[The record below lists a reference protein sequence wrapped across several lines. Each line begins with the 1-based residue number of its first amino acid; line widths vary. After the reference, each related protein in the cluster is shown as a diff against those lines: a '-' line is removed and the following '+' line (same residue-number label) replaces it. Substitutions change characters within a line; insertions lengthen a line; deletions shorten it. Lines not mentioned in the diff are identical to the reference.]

1 LNYSIVKCFQQRPQ
15 IERKLIKN
23 RFLTLLACLSLLSA
37 SAAFGAGGTKVPEG
51 NLTIENGYLDLS
63 PTGKGVIFPDGTV
76 QTTKASGGSVTSV
89 TVADPLTNIGT
100 ATNPVISLTGSIADS
115 NLATIST
122 AGKIANSATTATSI
136 NSANSIVVRDSAGNF
151 SAGTITG
158 NFTGNVSGNATTATS
173 ATTATN
179 VTGTVAVANGGTGA
193 INSTSALNNILP
205 AQSGNSGKV
214 LSTDG
219 GGTISWVSPGS
230 VDSTPPVPGS
240 SGTITATNSGL
251 NIALSWTPA
260 TDNVTPQANLEYTV
274 FYSTSSNISTITN
287 AEANGIVV
295 GMPWSSNL
303 TSKTVSG
310 LTIGTT
316 YYFNV
321 AVKDAGLNKAVYTTV
336 SKVPAVPA
344 TNIILYGHGTAFTG
358 NLGGRSGA
366 NAKCVASAN
375 KPAGYSN
382 FAAFLSVNSSDT
394 IAGRQAFSGLDTS
407 RNIRSANGT
416 LIANNWADLLDGTI
430 SNTLASAGINIPTGF
445 WNSGA
450 NADGTLGQTCNAW
463 TVGAAG
469 STVDWGVPGSA
480 TSTWINPGATG
491 KDFCADL
498 SDILCIAW

>member
-1 LNYSIVKCFQQRPQ
+1 V
-15 IERKLIKN
+15 KN
-23 RFLTLLACLSLLSA
+23 RLLILLACLSLLSV
-37 SAAFGAGGTKVPEG
+37 STAFAVGGVKVPDG

-76 QTTKASGGSVTSV
+76 QETKASGGSVTSV
-89 TVADPLTNIGT
+89 TGADPLTNTGS
-100 ATNPVISLTGSIADS
+100 ATNPVISLTGTIADS

-122 AGKIANSATTATSI
+122 SGKIANSATTATST
-136 NSANSIVVRDSAGNF
+136 NASNAIVTRDSSGNF
-151 SAGTITG
+151 SAGNITANITG
-158 NFTGNVSGNATTATS
+158 NVTGSLSGNATTATS
-173 ATTATN
+173 ATTAN
-179 VTGTVAVANGGTGA
+179 SVTGIVAVANGGTGA
-193 INSTSALNNILP
+193 TNAAGALNNLLP
-205 AQSGNSGKV
+205 VQSGNNGKV

-219 GGTISWVSPGS
+219 SGTVSWASP
-230 VDSTPPVPGS
+230 VDSTPPVPGN
-240 SGTITATNSGL
+240 SGTLTATNSGV
-251 NIALSWTPA
+251 NIVLTWTPA
-260 TDNVTPQANLEYTV
+260 TDTVTPQSSLEYTI
-274 FYSTSSNISTITN
+274 FYSTSNNINTITN
-287 AEANGIVV
+287 AEANGTVV
-295 GMPWSSNL
+295 GMSWSSNL

-336 SKVPAVPA
+336 SKVPTVP
-344 TNIILYGHGTAFTG
+344 TTDIILYAQGTSYTG

-375 KPAGYSN
+375 KPASYSN

-394 IAGRQAFSGLDTS
+394 IAGRQAFSGLNTS
-407 RNIRSANGT
+407 RTIRSANGT

-430 SNTLASAGINIPTGF
+430 STTLASAGINIPTGY

-463 TVGAAG
+463 TVGVAG
-469 STVDWGVPGSA
+469 STVDWGINGTT
-480 TSTWINPGATG
+480 TSLWINPGAVG
-491 KDFCADL
+491 KDFCGEL